1 MLKIG
6 GQRTFMEDRM
16 RFFFKKKKNFHL
28 KISTGNNVTQLLNV
42 LLQDA

>member
-6 GQRTFMEDRM
+6 GQRTFMVDRM
-16 RFFFKKKKNFHL
+16 HFFVKKKIFHL

-42 LLQDA
+42 LLKDA